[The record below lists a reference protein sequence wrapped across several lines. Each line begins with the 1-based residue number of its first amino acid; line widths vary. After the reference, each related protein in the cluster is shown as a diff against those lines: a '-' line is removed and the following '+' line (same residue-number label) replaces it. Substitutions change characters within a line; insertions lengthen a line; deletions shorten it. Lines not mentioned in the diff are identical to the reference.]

1 MKNRRTVARATL
13 LTTAALSAFALAAC
27 GGGQPTASG
36 GTGTSA
42 AQDGGGST
50 FAPVTSTATTTTTT
64 LGRPAGGGNG
74 ETGGGTAEC
83 TASQLSLSLGNS
95 DAAAGHVYQA
105 LRFTNSG
112 KTACVIVGWPGVSY
126 VAGDNG
132 TQVGQPA
139 HRDGTIG
146 GQVTLRPGQ
155 VASAIIDEV
164 DVGNFD
170 PTACKPTP
178 TRGLRVYP
186 PDSTAS
192 LFVARDGTGCAG
204 NPPDPQLGVQT
215 IKPGPGNA

>member
-50 FAPVTSTATTTTTT
+50 FAPVTSTATTTTT
-64 LGRPAGGGNG
+64 LGKPAGGGNG

>member
-42 AQDGGGST
+42 GQGGGGST
-50 FAPVTSTATTTTTT
+50 FAPVTSTATTTTT
-64 LGRPAGGGNG
+64 LGKPAGGGNG

-83 TASQLSLSLGNS
+83 TAAQLSLSLGNA
-95 DAAAGHVYQA
+95 DAAAGHVYRA

-126 VAGDNG
+126 VTGDNG

-146 GQVTLRPGQ
+146 AQVTLRPGQ

-192 LFVARDGTGCAG
+192 MFVAQNGTGCAG